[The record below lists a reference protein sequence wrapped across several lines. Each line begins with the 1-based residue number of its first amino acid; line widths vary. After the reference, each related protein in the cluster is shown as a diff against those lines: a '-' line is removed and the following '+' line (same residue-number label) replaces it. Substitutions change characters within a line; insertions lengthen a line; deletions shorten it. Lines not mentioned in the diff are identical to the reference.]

1 MIAPGFERYL
11 PGFQTCIPIFAQ
23 TCSICYEGNWNSTS
37 YDFAERGSWKKE
49 RTVSRKLKERKKCFG
64 DVKNKGVVSS
74 KKPGELN
81 YSTVY
86 TSTMKGSNLAGEPK
100 WPNCIPLAPS
110 NCFSYC

>member
-1 MIAPGFERYL
+1 
-11 PGFQTCIPIFAQ
+11 
-23 TCSICYEGNWNSTS
+23 
-37 YDFAERGSWKKE
+37 
-49 RTVSRKLKERKKCFG
+49 LKERKKCFG

-100 WPNCIPLAPS
+100 
-110 NCFSYC
+110 